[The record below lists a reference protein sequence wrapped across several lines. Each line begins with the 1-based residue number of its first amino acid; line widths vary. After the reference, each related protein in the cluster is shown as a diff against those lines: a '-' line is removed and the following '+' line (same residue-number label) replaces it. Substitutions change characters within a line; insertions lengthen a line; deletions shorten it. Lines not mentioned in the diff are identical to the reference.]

1 MVEPHRFLRA
11 ESSRFNRLTMAEGDE
26 EPPKDDVAMG
36 SSDEDEDYNPDA
48 DPDAPSDREDGGD
61 AAVRTADDVPPD
73 GGPALSITKMRA
85 VDDAFLELFGYP
97 YEAAAQTAGGRP
109 GDGKK
114 PLPAKRGRAT
124 ARQVRILSSMFGTG
138 ACRRLVENAPAVAA
152 RASRTK
158 PRGGGLVRL
167 ERRTVTEVKR
177 FAGQEI
183 RVEKVVVVPVFRG
196 GGDGDAGPRRRG
208 GEDGD
213 GSAEAG
219 ASEEAGAAS
228 GAPPAGATRKAG
240 VDDLL
245 KEMSKPEKLSTMS
258 KTSADWDLFKSKNA
272 DAELKEQLETSAAG
286 NEAYLVKKDFLDR
299 VDRRRFELEK
309 AERDRERAQ
318 RGK

>member
-1 MVEPHRFLRA
+1 
-11 ESSRFNRLTMAEGDE
+11 NRRGEAGRRQEAAPRQAGAGHGEAGPDPLVHVRDGRV
-26 EPPKDDVAMG
+26 PPPGRERPGGRGAGV
-36 SSDEDEDYNPDA
+36 EDE
-48 DPDAPSDREDGGD
+48 
-61 AAVRTADDVPPD
+61 AVR
-73 GGPALSITKMRA
+73 
-85 VDDAFLELFGYP
+85 
-97 YEAAAQTAGGRP
+97 GR
-109 GDGKK
+109 
-114 PLPAKRGRAT
+114 
-124 ARQVRILSSMFGTG
+124 
-138 ACRRLVENAPAVAA
+138 
-152 RASRTK
+152 
-158 PRGGGLVRL
+158 LVRL

-183 RVEKVVVVPVFRG
+183 RVEKVVVVPVVPG
-196 GGDGDAGPRRRG
+196 GRDGDAGPRRRG

>member
-1 MVEPHRFLRA
+1 
-11 ESSRFNRLTMAEGDE
+11 
-26 EPPKDDVAMG
+26 
-36 SSDEDEDYNPDA
+36 
-48 DPDAPSDREDGGD
+48 
-61 AAVRTADDVPPD
+61 
-73 GGPALSITKMRA
+73 MRA

-97 YEAAAQTAGGRP
+97 YEPVPAGGRASA
-109 GDGKK
+109 GGKS
-114 PLPAKRGRAT
+114 LPAKRGRAT
-124 ARQVRILSSMFGTG
+124 QRQVRILSSMFGRG
-138 ACRRLVENAPAVAA
+138 ACRRLVETAAAVA
-152 RASRTK
+152 SRSATK
-158 PRGGGLVRL
+158 PCGGGLVRL

-183 RVEKVVVVPVFRG
+183 RVERVVVVPVFRG
-196 GGDGDAGPRRRG
+196 GGDAGAEARGRG
-208 GEDGD
+208 GDGPPEAAASA
-213 GSAEAG
+213 GSAAG
-219 ASEEAGAAS
+219 APS
-228 GAPPAGATRKAG
+228 AGATRKAG

-245 KEMSKPEKLSTMS
+245 REMSKPEKLSTMS

>member
-1 MVEPHRFLRA
+1 M
-11 ESSRFNRLTMAEGDE
+11 
-26 EPPKDDVAMG
+26 
-36 SSDEDEDYNPDA
+36 
-48 DPDAPSDREDGGD
+48 
-61 AAVRTADDVPPD
+61 
-73 GGPALSITKMRA
+73 LSITKLRA

-97 YEAAAQTAGGRP
+97 YDPDPTAGGGTP
-109 GDGKK
+109 SDGSGKA
-114 PLPAKRGRAT
+114 LPAKRGGRAAT
-124 ARQVRILSSMFGTG
+124 GRQVRILSSMFGG
-138 ACRRLVENAPAVAA
+138 KACRRLLAGSASVAA
-152 RASRTK
+152 RSRPK
-158 PRGGGLVRL
+158 PPGGGLVRL
-167 ERRTVTEVKR
+167 ERRTVTEVRR

-196 GGDGDAGPRRRG
+196 RDGEEAGGPRGGGDGETGGDA
-208 GEDGD
+208 
-213 GSAEAG
+213 
-219 ASEEAGAAS
+219 AAR
-228 GAPPAGATRKAG
+228 APPAGAARRAG

-245 KEMSKPEKLSTMS
+245 AEMSRPEKLSTIS